1 MPVREIIREPV
12 RETPVFANCDVLVVG
27 GGPAGCAAAA
37 SAARAGADTILV
49 ERYGCLGG
57 MSTAGLVVWI
67 DRMTDWSGQQIIS
80 GFASDLLQRL
90 PENALLGAPE
100 HLWGSKEA
108 RAVEYWRDRSSA
120 YHGVITR
127 SPTVDPEMFKI
138 AYLNVLLDR
147 GVKLILH
154 SWAVAPI
161 QEGSTIRGI
170 IFESKSGRQ
179 AILARAVI
187 DATGDGDIFA
197 LAGTPFECDFTEADE
212 NDEVNT
218 EFNAPLNIDNTMNI
232 SFLVG
237 GVDMQRYL
245 DFRHER
251 PDEYNRLLKKLGI
264 KYKGHVMPRN
274 DICLFMGPKLSG
286 YSPLSVSDLTSVEI
300 ESRKFMMKYLDSFK
314 GNMPG
319 FEDAWIMTTSSQM
332 GTRHSR
338 RLTGVT
344 RMNRDAW
351 SSGRI
356 YKDEIGVTPP
366 PSPRYANVS
375 IPLGSLLPVNLDNL
389 LAAGR
394 NLSCDA
400 VTHSFMREI
409 PVCWVMG
416 QAAGVAAA
424 EVVKADCAVRD
435 VTIEDVRRELVK
447 QGVWLHKQTAL
458 LAKDSR

>member
-1 MPVREIIREPV
+1 MPVRETIKEPA
-12 RETPVFANCDVLVVG
+12 RETPVFDKCDVLVVG

-37 SAARAGADTILV
+37 SAAQTGAETVLV

-67 DRMTDWSGQQIIS
+67 DRMTDWSGQRVIS
-80 GFASDLLQRL
+80 GFASDLLEQL
-90 PENALLGAPE
+90 PQSALLGAPKN
-100 HLWGSKEA
+100 LWGSKEPE
-108 RAVEYWRDRSSA
+108 AVEYWRDRSSA
-120 YHGVITR
+120 YRGVVTW

-138 AYLNVLLDR
+138 AYFNILRDK
-147 GVKLILH
+147 GVKIILH

-161 QEGSTIRGI
+161 QEGSMMHGI

-179 AILARAVI
+179 AILARVVV

-197 LAGTPFECDFTEADE
+197 LAGASCECDFVQADKD
-212 NDEVNT
+212 DEVNA
-218 EFNAPLNIDNTMNI
+218 EFNAPLNIDNTMNT

-245 DFRHER
+245 DFRHDH
-251 PDEYNRLLKKLGI
+251 PDQYNKLLSELGI
-264 KYKGHVMPRN
+264 EYKGHVMPRN

-286 YSPLSVSDLTSVEI
+286 YSPLSVTDSTAVEI
-300 ESRKFMMKYLDSFK
+300 ESRRLMMKYLDLFK

-319 FEDAWIMTTSSQM
+319 FEDAWVMTTSSQI

-338 RLTGVT
+338 RLAGVT
-344 RMNRDAW
+344 RMTREAW
-351 SSGRI
+351 GSGKI
-356 YKDEIGVTPP
+356 YEDEIGVTPP
-366 PSPRYANVS
+366 PRPRYSNVS
-375 IPLGSLLPVNLDNL
+375 IPLGSLLPVGLDNL

-394 NLSCDA
+394 NLSCDP

-416 QAAGVAAA
+416 QAAGAAAA
-424 EVVKADCAVRD
+424 EAIKTGVDVRD
-435 VTIEDVRRELVK
+435 VNVGEVRSELVK
-447 QGVWLHKQTAL
+447 QGVWLHKQPAYQP
-458 LAKDSR
+458 S